1 MQRRKQVAGCGHRRI
16 RAGMAGWVGARL
28 VLVGFVRLVFDRFL
42 FGLYARL
49 EDGVLVHIV
58 RFVAVAV
65 AQAVLELFVGA
76 AGAAK
81 MCLV

>member
-1 MQRRKQVAGCGHRRI
+1 
-16 RAGMAGWVGARL
+16 MAGWVGARL

-65 AQAVLELFVGA
+65 AVAQAVLELFVGA

>member
-1 MQRRKQVAGCGHRRI
+1 
-16 RAGMAGWVGARL
+16 MAGWVGARL

-65 AQAVLELFVGA
+65 AVAVAQAVLELFVGA